1 MSALAPRVKGWC
13 PGALRPMQ
21 SGDGLLMRAK
31 MIGSALDARLALEIA
46 RIAQDCG
53 NGQIDLS
60 QRAQLQLRGVSE
72 ATQNEALRRLDAA
85 SLLARDAQTES
96 RLNILASPL
105 AGLGP
110 QAFDANALARTL
122 ADALARDETLAA
134 LPPKFLFLVDD
145 ASAPH
150 LHAERA
156 DIRIEAHD
164 ATRVALS
171 LDGARD
177 LAAIVAAPDAISAA
191 LALAHAFVALRDSAD
206 ATQRRMCG
214 VVAAKG
220 ADELFHA
227 AHLDV
232 QRRAP
237 PHAARGPLLGAQRAD
252 GLCFAGLGAPLGRLA
267 AQQLLFL
274 GEAALRHGLGEL
286 RLTPW
291 RALLLPTAS
300 AQAAQAI
307 VAEAAP
313 RGFIV
318 ADDDPRLAVVACPG
332 APECESGLG
341 ATRAHLAEFAPPARR
356 LAPGAIGLHVSGCEK
371 GCARPSITRVTLIP
385 RGDLYDLIDNGR
397 AGDAPTL
404 TGLTRDAMLEAL
416 EARAISEAS
425 CRIR

>member
-1 MSALAPRVKGWC
+1 MSALAPSVKGWC

-31 MIGSALDARLALEIA
+31 IIGSALNARLALEIA
-46 RIAQDCG
+46 RIAQECG

-72 ATQNEALRRLDAA
+72 ATHIEALRRLDAA
-85 SLLARDAQTES
+85 SLLARNAQTES

-105 AGLGP
+105 AGLGRH
-110 QAFDANALARTL
+110 AFDANALAR
-122 ADALARDETLAA
+122 ALACSLAEDETLAA

-145 ASAPH
+145 GGAPN

-164 ATRVALS
+164 AMRVALS

-177 LAAIVAAPDAISAA
+177 LSAIVAPHDAIDAA
-191 LALAHAFVALRDSAD
+191 LALAHAFVVLRDPAD
-206 ATQRRMCG
+206 TTQRRMCR
-214 VVAAKG
+214 VVAARG
-220 ADELFHA
+220 AAELFLA
-227 AHLDV
+227 AHLDA
-232 QRRAP
+232 QMRAP
-237 PHAARGPLLGAQRAD
+237 PHAAIGPLLGAQLND
-252 GLCFAGLGAPLGRLA
+252 GLGFAGLGAPLGRLT

-274 GEAALRHGLGEL
+274 AEAALRHGLGEL

-318 ADDDPRLAVVACPG
+318 AEDDPRLAVVACPG

-341 ATRAHLAEFAPPARR
+341 ATRAHLAEFAPLARR

-371 GCARPSITRVTLIP
+371 GCARPHATRVTLIP
-385 RGDLYDLIDNGR
+385 RGKLYDLIDNGH
-397 AGDAPTL
+397 AGGAPTL
-404 TGLTRDAMLEAL
+404 TGLTRDAAL
-416 EARAISEAS
+416 KALDARAISEAS
-425 CRIR
+425 CRTR